1 MRRYKAENV
10 TYYCRDGKPVPYILK
25 LRRLFMLFDT
35 HAHLDDRAFD
45 EDRTQLLA
53 SLPGAGLA
61 LVMNP
66 GCSLASSRN
75 AVALANAN
83 DYIYA
88 AVGSH
93 PDVADE
99 VNEDVIAQYR
109 ALVLENP
116 KVKAIGEIGLDY
128 HYEDIPREIQLKA
141 FRMQMELARELNL
154 PVIVHEREAHEDG
167 MNVVRDFS
175 DVTGV
180 FHCYSGSAEM
190 ARQLVDKG
198 WYIGFTGVLTFK
210 NARKA
215 IEVAASIPMDR
226 IVIETDC
233 PYMAPDPFRGK
244 RNDPGKIYRMAE
256 KLAEIRGLTVEEV
269 QRITTENGKRLYR
282 I

>member
-1 MRRYKAENV
+1 
-10 TYYCRDGKPVPYILK
+10 
-25 LRRLFMLFDT
+25 MLFDT
-35 HAHLDDRAFD
+35 HAHMDDRAFD
-45 EDRTQLLA
+45 EDRAELLKT
-53 SLPGAGLA
+53 LPEQGLA

-75 AVALANAN
+75 VVKIAAEY

-99 VNEDVIAQYR
+99 VNEAVIEEYR
-109 ALVLENP
+109 TLCKLNP

-141 FRMQMELARELNL
+141 FRMQMELARELDL
-154 PVIVHEREAHEDG
+154 PVIVHERDAHEDG
-167 MNVVRDFS
+167 MAVIREFPEVK
-175 DVTGV
+175 GV

-190 ARQLVDKG
+190 ARQLVNMG

-215 IEVAASIPMDR
+215 VETAASIPLDR
-226 IVIETDC
+226 IVLETDC
-233 PYMAPDPFRGK
+233 PFMAPEPYRGK
-244 RNDPGKIYRMAE
+244 RNDPGYLPRMAE
-256 KLAEIRGLTVEEV
+256 KLAEIRGISVEDV
-269 QRITTENGKRLYR
+269 HRITFENGKRLYR
-282 I
+282 IH

>member
-1 MRRYKAENV
+1 
-10 TYYCRDGKPVPYILK
+10 
-25 LRRLFMLFDT
+25 MLFDT
-35 HAHLDDRAFD
+35 HAHMDDRAFD
-45 EDRTQLLA
+45 ADREELLTT
-53 SLPGAGLA
+53 LPQQGITL
-61 LVMNP
+61 LMNP
-66 GCSLASSRN
+66 GCSLESSKNASLLSQKY
-75 AVALANAN
+75 

-99 VNEDVIAQYR
+99 VNEA
-109 ALVLENP
+109 VLEEYRKLCKRNP
-116 KVKAIGEIGLDY
+116 KIKAIGEIGLDY

-141 FRMQMELARELNL
+141 FRAQMELARELEL

-167 MNVVRDFS
+167 MSVVREFPQVS
-175 DVTGV
+175 GV

-215 IEVAASIPMDR
+215 VEVASSIPLER
-226 IVIETDC
+226 IVLETDC
-233 PYMAPDPFRGK
+233 PYMSPEPFRGK
-244 RNDPGKIYRMAE
+244 RNDPGKLYRMAE
-256 KLAEIRGLTVEEV
+256 KLAEIRGLSVDEIHAVTV
-269 QRITTENGKRLYR
+269 ENGKRLYR